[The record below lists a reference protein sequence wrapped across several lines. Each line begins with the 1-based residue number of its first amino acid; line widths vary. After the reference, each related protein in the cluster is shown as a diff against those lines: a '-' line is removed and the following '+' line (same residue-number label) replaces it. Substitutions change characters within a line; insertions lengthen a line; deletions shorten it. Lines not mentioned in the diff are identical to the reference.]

1 MLPLTIAPNVQQA
14 IASQAPVVALESTV
28 IAHGLPAPRNCEV
41 ALACEAAVRA
51 RGATPAT
58 IAVLDGRIV
67 IGCDAD
73 QIDFIARGTD
83 IAKVSRPDLAAV
95 IARRGNGAT
104 TVAGTLLCA
113 AAAGIRVMATGGIGG
128 VHRGGETSMDVS
140 ADLQELA
147 RAPLAVV
154 CAGAKSILDLGRTL
168 EVLETNGVPV
178 AGFRTGH
185 FPAFYTQKS
194 GHPVAI
200 RVDTATEAADLIAAH
215 QSIPNAGGIVIANP
229 VPAAA
234 AIPSQDVDKWILT
247 ALTEAQESGVS
258 GKELT
263 PFLLSA
269 LARLSNGA
277 TLEANI
283 ALLENNAGVAAE
295 IAVALHAA

>member
-1 MLPLTIAPNVQQA
+1 MLPLAIAPNVQQA
-14 IASQAPVVALESTV
+14 IASHAPVVALESTV
-28 IAHGLPAPRNCEV
+28 IAHGLPAPRNSEV

-51 RGATPAT
+51 KGATPAT

-67 IGCDAD
+67 IGCNAG
-73 QIDFIARGTD
+73 QIDFLARGND

-95 IARRGNGAT
+95 IARSGNGAT

-178 AGFRTGH
+178 AGFGTDH
-185 FPAFYTQKS
+185 FPAFYTRKS
-194 GHPVAI
+194 GHSVRI
-200 RVDTATEAADLIAAH
+200 RVNTATEAADLIAAH
-215 QSIPNAGGIVIANP
+215 QSIPDAGGIVIANP
-229 VPAAA
+229 VPEEAAL
-234 AIPSQDVDKWILT
+234 PSQDVDKWILN
-247 ALTEAQESGVS
+247 ALTEAEGSGVS
-258 GKELT
+258 GKDLT
-263 PFLLSA
+263 PFLLST
-269 LARLSNGA
+269 LTRLSSGA

-283 ALLENNAGVAAE
+283 VLLENNAGVAAE